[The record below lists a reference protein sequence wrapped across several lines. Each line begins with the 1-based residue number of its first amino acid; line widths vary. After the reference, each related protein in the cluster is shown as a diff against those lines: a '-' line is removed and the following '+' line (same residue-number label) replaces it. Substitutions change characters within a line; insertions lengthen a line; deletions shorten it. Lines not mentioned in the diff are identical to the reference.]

1 MSTYFYI
8 SIFFCSFFVC
18 LQVHEKT
25 ILVVALPVLLC
36 FSLDPLI
43 CLWFLQIATFSM
55 TPLLIKDG
63 LLFSYILTNVL
74 YLLIIRL
81 VTGLKETNKKRDSIP
96 FDVLN
101 LSTLSTSNIFIYG
114 FYLSAVIGCSALV
127 FGLGFVTPPA
137 KLPHL
142 FPLLISVYSCLHF
155 LAFLAYFN
163 IRQFIGYYDDEEEG
177 VFVIKLNKKA
187 KKAKEVKTD

>member
-1 MSTYFYI
+1 M
-8 SIFFCSFFVC
+8 FFFS
-18 LQVHEKT
+18 QVHEKS
-25 ILVVALPVLLC
+25 ILLVTLPVALC

-63 LLFSYILTNVL
+63 LLFSYVLTNVL

-81 VTGLKETNKKRDSIP
+81 ITGLKDSNKKRDSIP

-101 LSTLSTSNIFIYG
+101 LSTLTNSNVLVYG
-114 FYLSAVIGCSALV
+114 FYLSVVFGCSALV

-163 IRQFIGYYDDEEEG
+163 VRQFIGYYDDEEED
-177 VFVIKLNKKA
+177 VFVIKFNKKT